1 MEAIQGA
8 MRTFLL
14 GLFLIVPLWLARTAM
29 AQANS
34 GELRLRVT
42 DSAGLGLKA
51 SVIVVSEGNGYREQ
65 LATDEQGNLDLE
77 FLTYGIYQVQI
88 EKRGFAS
95 ASATVAVRSALPI
108 ERTIQMGIAPVTTVI
123 KVSDA
128 ETLIDPN
135 RPSSIMQIGT
145 QQIEDRVDR
154 KSVV

>member
-1 MEAIQGA
+1 

-88 EKRGFAS
+88 VPHISLLGPLTTFLFWMS
-95 ASATVAVRSALPI
+95 GVAHTSPLLAFV
-108 ERTIQMGIAPVTTVI
+108 G
-123 KVSDA
+123 
-128 ETLIDPN
+128 N
-135 RPSSIMQIGT
+135 RAWLVPYHSLQNWP
-145 QQIEDRVDR
+145 
-154 KSVV
+154 